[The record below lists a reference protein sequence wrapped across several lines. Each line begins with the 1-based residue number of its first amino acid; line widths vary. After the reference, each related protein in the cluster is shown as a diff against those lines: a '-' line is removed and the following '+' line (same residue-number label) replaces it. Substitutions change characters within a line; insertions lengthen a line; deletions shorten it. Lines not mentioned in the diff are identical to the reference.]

1 LGRLAYCTYIFTT
14 AIEQFHHMP
23 YPNLFDATTTQN
35 LLLRIA
41 SLQPTDKAHWGKMSV
56 SQMLAHVNL
65 TFQGALNPNPKRPPL
80 PLRLLLQLL
89 VKKQLVNDKPFK
101 KKSQTASELI
111 VKHQPDFAT
120 ELQKLQ
126 QYLQQ
131 VSEDG
136 GAQFAYR
143 RHPAF
148 GAFTQQEWSTML
160 YKHLDHHLQQFG
172 R

>member
-1 LGRLAYCTYIFTT
+1 MSF
-14 AIEQFHHMP
+14 
-23 YPNLFDATTTQN
+23 PNLFDATAAQP
-35 LLLRIA
+35 LHQRVA
-41 SLQPTDKAHWGKMSV
+41 SLQATDRALWGKMNV

-65 TFQGALNPNPKRPPL
+65 TFQGALDPNPKRPPL

-89 VKKQLVNDKPFK
+89 VKKQLVNDKPYK
-101 KKSQTASELI
+101 KGSQTAPELI

-131 VSEDG
+131 VTADG
-136 GAQFAYR
+136 GAQFANR

-160 YKHLDHHLQQFG
+160 YKHTDHHLQQFG